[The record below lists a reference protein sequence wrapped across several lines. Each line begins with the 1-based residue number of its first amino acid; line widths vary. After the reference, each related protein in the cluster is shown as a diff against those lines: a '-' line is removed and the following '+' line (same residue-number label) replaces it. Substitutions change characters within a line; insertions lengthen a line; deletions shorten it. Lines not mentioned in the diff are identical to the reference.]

1 MLADGTKA
9 DGWFCDVKDLHQN
22 CFPLSAMI
30 YLGGLPA

>member
-9 DGWFCDVKDLHQN
+9 DGWLKDLHQN